1 MTNQNARTILVI
13 LSYLISFLGAPKSF
27 PPDSF
32 SWRYEKQRPGAAQ
45 VVVTHIDDRAG
56 AVGAGGFSGLVRSF
70 RRMIIMIDSRLPLI
84 ISILFIA
91 ALEEQ

>member
-1 MTNQNARTILVI
+1 MFTQ
-13 LSYLISFLGAPKSF
+13 YLIAFLGATKSF

-32 SWRYEKQRPGAAQ
+32 FWYEKQGPGAAQ
-45 VVVTHIDDRAG
+45 VVVTHIDHRAG
-56 AVGAGGFSGLVRSF
+56 AVGAGEFGGLVRRF
-70 RRMIIMIDSRLPLI
+70 RRKIIMIDSRLPLI

>member
-1 MTNQNARTILVI
+1 MFTQ
-13 LSYLISFLGAPKSF
+13 YLIVFLGATKSF

-45 VVVTHIDDRAG
+45 AQVAVTHIDHRAG
-56 AVGAGGFSGLVRSF
+56 AVGAGGFGGLVPRF
-70 RRMIIMIDSRLPLI
+70 RRMIIMIESRLPLI
-84 ISILFIA
+84 ISISFIA

>member
-1 MTNQNARTILVI
+1 MFTQ
-13 LSYLISFLGAPKSF
+13 YLIVFLGATKSF

-45 VVVTHIDDRAG
+45 VVGTHIDHRAG
-56 AVGAGGFSGLVRSF
+56 AVGAGGFGGLVPRF